1 MGMVGAFTF
10 YVWREDGTADGAR
23 VRPVGLAR
31 HRDRHRNPLPHHAAV
46 ASRTTISRLIAT
58 LALLTVLLA
67 IGTELWGDTPRIVS
81 HILPISTV
89 TVFPGVDLGVDRLIL
104 FGVAIVL
111 TIALTFLSRRTR
123 FGMATSAVAE
133 NRRVPAMLGISPDIV
148 AGANWGLGGGLAV
161 VAAILVV
168 NVSGLNVTNL
178 ALLVVPGMA
187 AALVGAFR
195 SYWLTLAG
203 GLLIGVL
210 ESEIAFLQT
219 KVSDPAAL
227 QGWGRSV
234 PFVVIIVVL
243 MVRGRALPL
252 RSEASERP
260 PEVGSGRV
268 RPTFALPLAAV
279 GIAIIGFGLPTNGVE
294 AATTT
299 ATTAIVVLS
308 LVVVTGYT
316 GQLSLA
322 QFALAGMGAW
332 IAARLVANYD
342 FPFELAALIGI
353 AGTVPVGLLVG
364 LPALRSRGVNLAVA
378 TLGLS
383 LLLESLILNNH
394 QRTGGSPARRSAPSR
409 FFGFDFDTAS
419 HPERYAVLAFVC
431 FVVLAFGVAEPPE
444 RARRTTARRGAH
456 ERARRRSRS
465 ASASSEPSST
475 RSGSGPR
482 SRPWAACS
490 SGSDG
495 RASSSTRRSR
505 SSSRSSSCST
515 R

>member
-1 MGMVGAFTF
+1 MDLVRFGLLGLGAGSVYALMALGLVLVYRGSGVLNFAQGAMGMIGAFTF
-10 YVWREDGTADGAR
+10 YVWRDDGMPTVLAFVLSVALGIGIGVATHFLIMRPLRR
-23 VRPVGLAR
+23 VPA
-31 HRDRHRNPLPHHAAV
+31 
-46 ASRTTISRLIAT
+46 ISRLIAT
-58 LALLTVLLA
+58 LALLTVLMAL
-67 IGTELWGDTPRIVS
+67 GTQLWGDTPRIVS
-81 HILPISTV
+81 HILPITSV

-111 TIALTFLSRRTR
+111 TISLTFLSRRTR

-260 PEVGSGRV
+260 PEVGSGRI
-268 RPTFALPLAAV
+268 RPAFALPLAAL
-279 GIAIIGFGLPTNGVE
+279 GIVIIGFGLPTNGVE

-308 LVVVTGYT
+308 LVVVTGYA

-322 QFALAGMGAW
+322 QFA
-332 IAARLVANYD
+332 AR
-342 FPFELAALIGI
+342 GH
-353 AGTVPVGLLVG
+353 
-364 LPALRSRGVNLAVA
+364 RGVDR
-378 TLGLS
+378 G
-383 LLLESLILNNH
+383 
-394 QRTGGSPARRSAPSR
+394 APSR
-409 FFGFDFDTAS
+409 Q
-419 HPERYAVLAFVC
+419 L
-431 FVVLAFGVAEPPE
+431 
-444 RARRTTARRGAH
+444 
-456 ERARRRSRS
+456 
-465 ASASSEPSST
+465 
-475 RSGSGPR
+475 
-482 SRPWAACS
+482 
-490 SGSDG
+490 
-495 RASSSTRRSR
+495 
-505 SSSRSSSCST
+505 
-515 R
+515 